1 MNIEFPFKDSKQR
14 IKDYEYFRNLFLGD
28 HFTAFRLKI
37 DNDDFNK
44 AYANLRYVKINFA
57 GLISKVVADLLFSE
71 PVKVSVEGGDQEFVD
86 ALLRKNKFDVLC
98 YESALAN
105 SYYGDEVFKL
115 RIKDGEILMRTAP
128 PTMYFPDLED
138 DISVPPTKETLAWVI
153 TVEDEGG
160 KEIKYLRKEIH
171 SKGLI
176 ENELWLLESG
186 VLKEK
191 VPFSIIGKTVP
202 DKEKTLIEESMVV
215 FTPNWKPSDRYYG
228 LSDYYDLDSIFYAIN
243 NRFSKADNILD
254 KHSDPILL
262 VPDGI
267 LDKNGKVKKNQ
278 LGVIEI
284 KDGEGNKPEYVVW
297 DASLEN
303 AFKQVDHLIEAMF
316 MISETSPDILGMGKG
331 QSDSGRALKLKLLRT
346 LAKVQRKKLY
356 YNYALKD
363 LIYRAQLLAKAWG
376 IKIDGK
382 TIKGEAVM
390 PEIEWQD
397 GLPPD
402 EVEQIDNEVKR
413 TDAGLTTTVDS
424 LMRLDNIDEETAK
437 KKAKQIKDEKALEIP
452 KSGFDTNNPFK
463 GVNNAVSNKS
473 GGKQPNAK

>member
-1 MNIEFPFKDSKQR
+1 MVIRIGYLKGKSTIFDYSKT
-14 IKDYEYFRNLFLGD
+14 I
-28 HFTAFRLKI
+28 
-37 DNDDFNK
+37 
-44 AYANLRYVKINFA
+44 
-57 GLISKVVADLLFSE
+57 
-71 PVKVSVEGGDQEFVD
+71 
-86 ALLRKNKFDVLC
+86 
-98 YESALAN
+98 
-105 SYYGDEVFKL
+105 
-115 RIKDGEILMRTAP
+115 
-128 PTMYFPDLED
+128 
-138 DISVPPTKETLAWVI
+138 
-153 TVEDEGG
+153 
-160 KEIKYLRKEIH
+160 
-171 SKGLI
+171 
-176 ENELWLLESG
+176 
-186 VLKEK
+186 
-191 VPFSIIGKTVP
+191 P
-202 DKEKTLIEESMVV
+202 DKENTLIEESMVV
-215 FTPNWKPSDRYYG
+215 FTPNWKPSDRYFG

-316 MISETSPDILGMGKG
+316 MISETSPDILGWGNKPIVKG
-331 QSDSGRALKLKLLRT
+331 IEIKTIRT

-437 KKAKQIKDEKALEIP
+437 KKAKEIKDEKALEIP
-452 KSGFDTNNPFK
+452 KYGYDSNNPFK
-463 GVNNAVSNKS
+463 GVNNAVSIR
-473 GGKQPNAK
+473 